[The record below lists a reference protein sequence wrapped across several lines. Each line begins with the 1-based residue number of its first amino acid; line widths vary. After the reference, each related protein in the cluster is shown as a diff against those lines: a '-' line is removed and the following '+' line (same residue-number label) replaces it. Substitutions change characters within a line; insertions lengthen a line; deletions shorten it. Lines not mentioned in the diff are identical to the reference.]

1 MRPWMLLAVVSMVGC
16 ASSNSAR
23 NGGGFCVIDEAP
35 WPSAATA
42 FDRRLTLEVI
52 AGLRQ
57 SVESDLRALAEGRRN
72 EIGDRL
78 TAISHQPTTSAFISM
93 GVAELATRLRQLDCA
108 VRAQRVAPELA
119 QQRYGS
125 ILGELQVEQAILEPK
140 GGAATQ
146 QRRAIVE
153 P

>member
-1 MRPWMLLAVVSMVGC
+1 MRPWMFLAVISMVGC
-16 ASSNSAR
+16 AASPSAR
-23 NGGGFCVIDEAP
+23 NGGSFCAIDEAP

-52 AGLRQ
+52 GGLRQ
-57 SVESDLRALAEGRRN
+57 SVEADMRALAEGRRN

-78 TAISHQPTTSAFISM
+78 TAISHQPATSAFIST

-119 QQRYGS
+119 QQRYGT
-125 ILGELQVEQAILEPK
+125 ILGELQVEQATLEPK
-140 GGAATQ
+140 GGAATST
-146 QRRAIVE
+146 RRAIVQ